1 MAHNNWGNIPQWS
14 YETAQALLQ
23 SLQAV
28 DPMTYQHCL
37 RVGQLSKFLAKS
49 AGLNEYEQKVAEFS
63 GFFHDIGKIGITQD
77 IIAKP
82 GKLDAKEL
90 DIMQNHPIISEQ
102 IVRPLS
108 QHQFFQDMLAPIRG
122 HHERVDGEGYPD
134 KIIGDQISIIARVI
148 LVVDTYDAMSQNRAY
163 RKGLPNEIVYAELK
177 RCAGTQFDPQL
188 VRVFL
193 EAHRFYIPTEMDAET
208 QEKIVDINQN
218 RFKKVG

>member
-1 MAHNNWGNIPQWS
+1 MAQNNWGNIPQWA

-63 GFFHDIGKIGITQD
+63 GFFHDIGKIGISQD

-90 DIMQNHPIISEQ
+90 DIMHNHPLISEQ
-102 IVRPLS
+102 IIRPLS

-134 KIIGDQISIIARVI
+134 KIIGDQISVIARVI

-193 EAHRFYIPTEMDAET
+193 EAHRFYVPTEMDQET

>member
-1 MAHNNWGNIPQWS
+1 MANNQWGNIPQWAH
-14 YETAQALLQ
+14 ETAQSLLQ
-23 SLQAV
+23 TLQAV
-28 DPMTYQHCL
+28 DPMTYHHCL
-37 RVGQLSKFLAKS
+37 RVGQLSRYLAKS

-63 GFFHDIGKIGITQD
+63 GFFHDIGKIGISQD

-90 DIMQNHPIISEQ
+90 DIMHTHPLISEQ

-108 QHQFFQDMLAPIRG
+108 QNQFFKDMLAPIRG

-134 KIIGDQISIIARVI
+134 KKIGDDISLLARVI

-193 EAHRFYIPTEMDAET
+193 DAHRFYVPSEVDPEV
-208 QEKIVDINQN
+208 QEKIIEANQ
-218 RFKKVG
+218 FKKVG

>member
-1 MAHNNWGNIPQWS
+1 MSQSSWGDIPRWA
-14 YETAQALLQ
+14 YETTQSLLQ
-23 SLQAV
+23 TLQAV

-49 AGLNEYEQKVAEFS
+49 AGLNEYEQKVSEFS
-63 GFFHDIGKIGITQD
+63 GFFHDIGKIGISQD

-90 DIMQNHPIISEQ
+90 DIMQNHPVISEQ
-102 IVRPLS
+102 IIRPLS
-108 QHQFFQDMLAPIRG
+108 QHQFFKDMLAPIRG
-122 HHERVDGEGYPD
+122 HHERVDGTGYPD
-134 KIIGDQISIIARVI
+134 KKNGDDISLAARVI

-188 VRVFL
+188 VRIFL
-193 EAHRFYIPTEMDAET
+193 DAHRFFVPSEMDSEI
-208 QEKIVDINQN
+208 QEKIIDVN
-218 RFKKVG
+218 RLKKVG